1 MAIKNIL
8 SDKDIF
14 ILAEKIRLHVVRMT
28 SFAKSSHVGS
38 ALSIADILAVLYGK
52 IMHYDP
58 KEPMLK
64 ARDKFILSKGHAG
77 VALYAVLAETG
88 FFSINHLKNYYQNG
102 TFFSGH
108 VSHKNMPG
116 VELST
121 GSLGHGLGV
130 GVGFALS
137 AKLQK
142 RNNYT
147 FVLLSDGELDE
158 GSNWEAFLFA
168 AHHKLN
174 NLVAIIDYNKLQ
186 SLDTIENTLGLEPI
200 SSKFSAFNWD
210 VKIIDGHCHQ
220 SLGKTLSKN
229 VSSEKPKVIICN
241 TIKGKG
247 VSFMENQVLWHY
259 RSPQG
264 KELLAAVAEIQ
275 NRLDLATN

>member
-1 MAIKNIL
+1 MAIKSVL
-8 SDKDIF
+8 SDKDTF

-58 KEPMLK
+58 KEPKLK

-77 VALYAVLAETG
+77 VAVYAVLAETG
-88 FFSINHLKNYYQNG
+88 FFSTDHLKNYYKNG

-116 VELST
+116 AELST
-121 GSLGHGLGV
+121 GSLGHGLSV

-200 SSKFSAFNWD
+200 SSKLSAFNWD
-210 VKIIDGHCHQ
+210 VKIVDGHCYK
-220 SLGKTLSKN
+220 SLAKALSKN

-241 TIKGKG
+241 TTKGKG
-247 VSFMENQVLWHY
+247 VSFMENHVLWHY

-275 NRLDLATN
+275 DRLDLATN